1 MTINRSTLLDL
12 PLPVTG
18 TEDGTW
24 GDVTNNGLTQYLDIA
39 VAGALEVTS
48 SVTLAT
54 TEGDSSATN
63 IGSTT
68 AQHRTLLVPAS
79 GPSGNIV
86 ITAPASNRTYHVI
99 NLNATHTVQVRAG
112 AGTGVTIGV
121 NQSATVSYNGTDYAL
136 VGPIGPVVPV
146 ANGGTGITSFGTG
159 VATFL
164 GTPSSANLA
173 AAVTDETGSGALV
186 FATSPT
192 LVTPALGTPA
202 SGTLTNATGLPI
214 STGVSGLGTGVATFL
229 GTPSSANLAA
239 AVTDET
245 GSGALVFA
253 TSPTLVTPA
262 LGTPASG
269 TLTNATGLP
278 LSTGVTGTLPHG
290 NGGTGQTTFT
300 DGELLIGKTDGSLA
314 KATLTAGSNVTITNG
329 DGAITIASTGGGGGG
344 GTSVTVTQATA
355 TAAQTDFSVT
365 YTVGQLSVYL
375 NGALLASADYTA
387 SNGTTVVLASGAA
400 LNDIFTA
407 VAYSTVAGLEIES
420 GSPYLTAVGSGAG
433 AVTTGVNNTFVG
445 FEAGNDNT
453 TGANNT
459 AVGYQALDAN
469 TTGVYNT
476 AVGSGALGVNTG
488 GYQNNAFGFDALA
501 VNETGNFNAAFGVE
515 ALKTNTTGNQ
525 NSAFGEGTLKLNTT
539 GSFNSAFG
547 TIALRDNTTG
557 ANNTAVGWNALLLN
571 TTGASNTAVGHA
583 ALDANTIGTENT
595 ALGADAGSAVTDGQD
610 SVYVGRGAGQTV
622 TTGSSNVIVGR
633 NAQGSAAGASN
644 QIVIGPNV
652 TGQANSNVTI
662 GNSAGKIY
670 NAYTVNATW
679 TQTSDERLKR
689 NIQDDTLGLSFINRL
704 RPVKY
709 QWKPSTEI
717 DQNLPYYNEENN
729 RDTET
734 VMHGLVAQEVKAA
747 LDAEGVTTFA
757 GWDVGSDTIQ
767 AISREMF
774 ISPLIKAIKELSAKC
789 DSLQA
794 EINTLKGQ

>member
-387 SNGTTVVLASGAA
+387 SNGTTVVLAAGAA

-557 ANNTAVGWNALLLN
+557 ANNTAVGWNALLVN
-571 TTGASNTAVGHA
+571 TTGTSNTAVGHA

-622 TTGSSNVIVGR
+622 TTGSSNVIIGR

-709 QWKPSTEI
+709 QWKPSNEI
-717 DQNLPYYNEENN
+717 DQNLPYYKEENN

>member
-159 VATFL
+159 VAAAL
-164 GTPSSANLA
+164 GQN
-173 AAVTDETGSGALV
+173 VTGSGGIAL
-186 FATSPT
+186 ATSPT
-192 LVTPALGTPA
+192 FVTPVLGTP
-202 SGTLTNATGLPI
+202 T
-214 STGVSGLGTGVATFL
+214 
-229 GTPSSANLAA
+229 
-239 AVTDET
+239 
-245 GSGALVFA
+245 
-253 TSPTLVTPA
+253 
-262 LGTPASG
+262 SG

-278 LSTGVTGTLPHG
+278 LSTGVTGTLPHD
-290 NGGTGQTTFT
+290 NGGTGQTVFT
-300 DGELLIGKTDGSLA
+300 DGEILIGKTDGSLA

-329 DGAITIASTGGGGGG
+329 DGTIEIASTGGGGGG

-355 TAAQTDFSVT
+355 TASQTTFNVT

-400 LNDIFTA
+400 ANDIFTA

-420 GSPYLTAVGSGAG
+420 ASPYMTAVGSGAG
-433 AVTTGVNNTFVG
+433 AVNTGVNNVFVG

-453 TGANNT
+453 TGVDNGGGLRRW
-459 AVGYQALDAN
+459 VIKRWMRIQLALI
-469 TTGVYNT
+469 
-476 AVGSGALGVNTG
+476 
-488 GYQNNAFGFDALA
+488 
-501 VNETGNFNAAFGVE
+501 
-515 ALKTNTTGNQ
+515 
-525 NSAFGEGTLKLNTT
+525 TL
-539 GSFNSAFG
+539 
-547 TIALRDNTTG
+547 R
-557 ANNTAVGWNALLLN
+557 
-571 TTGASNTAVGHA
+571 
-583 ALDANTIGTENT
+583 
-595 ALGADAGSAVTDGQD
+595 
-610 SVYVGRGAGQTV
+610 
-622 TTGSSNVIVGR
+622 
-633 NAQGSAAGASN
+633 
-644 QIVIGPNV
+644 
-652 TGQANSNVTI
+652 
-662 GNSAGKIY
+662 
-670 NAYTVNATW
+670 
-679 TQTSDERLKR
+679 
-689 NIQDDTLGLSFINRL
+689 
-704 RPVKY
+704 
-709 QWKPSTEI
+709 
-717 DQNLPYYNEENN
+717 
-729 RDTET
+729 
-734 VMHGLVAQEVKAA
+734 
-747 LDAEGVTTFA
+747 
-757 GWDVGSDTIQ
+757 
-767 AISREMF
+767 
-774 ISPLIKAIKELSAKC
+774 
-789 DSLQA
+789 
-794 EINTLKGQ
+794 

>member
-146 ANGGTGITSFGTG
+146 ANGGTGITAFGTG
-159 VATFL
+159 VAAAL
-164 GTPSSANLA
+164 GQN
-173 AAVTDETGSGALV
+173 VTGSGGIAL
-186 FATSPT
+186 ATSPT
-192 LVTPALGTPA
+192 FVTPVLGTP
-202 SGTLTNATGLPI
+202 T
-214 STGVSGLGTGVATFL
+214 
-229 GTPSSANLAA
+229 
-239 AVTDET
+239 
-245 GSGALVFA
+245 
-253 TSPTLVTPA
+253 
-262 LGTPASG
+262 SG

-278 LSTGVTGTLPHG
+278 LSTGVTGTLPHD
-290 NGGTGQTTFT
+290 NGGTGQTVFT
-300 DGELLIGKTDGSLA
+300 DGEILIGKTDGSLA

-407 VAYSTVAGLEIES
+407 VAYSTVAGLDIES
-420 GSPYLTAVGSGAG
+420 GSPFMTAVGSGAG
-433 AVTTGVNNTFVG
+433 AVNTGVNNVFVG
-445 FEAGNDNT
+445 FEAGNDNNSGT
-453 TGANNT
+453 DNT
-459 AVGYQALDAN
+459 ALGYQALDAN
-469 TTGVYNT
+469 TTSSCNVAIGSNALSAITTAGNNVAVGFNALCATTNDQNT
-476 AVGSGALGVNTG
+476 AVGSGAMATNSSGSGNT
-488 GYQNNAFGFDALA
+488 AVGFCTLQA
-501 VNETGNFNAAFGVE
+501 
-515 ALKTNTTGNQ
+515 NTTGYQ
-525 NSAFGEGTLKLNTT
+525 NSAFGCRALGANTTGLLNNAFGSGALRNNETANANNAFGDVVLFCNTTGTANNGMGREAMERNTT
-539 GSFNSAFG
+539 GSWNVGIGQEVARF
-547 TIALRDNTTG
+547 NTTG
-557 ANNTAVGWNALLLN
+557 NYNVAVGAWALH
-571 TTGASNTAVGHA
+571 SNTCGC
-583 ALDANTIGTENT
+583 NNIGIGTTAGVTGLSPAGIVNITTECNRIVFGNDLHT
-595 ALGADAGSAVTDGQD
+595 CAQIKIAWTATSDCRDKTCFAPIALGLDFVRALKPTEYQFKQGGRDSTATDG
-610 SVYVGRGAGQTV
+610 
-622 TTGSSNVIVGR
+622 
-633 NAQGSAAGASN
+633 
-644 QIVIGPNV
+644 
-652 TGQANSNVTI
+652 
-662 GNSAGKIY
+662 
-670 NAYTVNATW
+670 
-679 TQTSDERLKR
+679 KR
-689 NIQDDTLGLSFINRL
+689 RYGFL
-704 RPVKY
+704 
-709 QWKPSTEI
+709 
-717 DQNLPYYNEENN
+717 
-729 RDTET
+729 
-734 VMHGLVAQEVKAA
+734 AQEMLPLEGDSPVIISADDPDKLQYTEAHLIPVLVKA
-747 LDAEGVTTFA
+747 
-757 GWDVGSDTIQ
+757 IQ
-767 AISREMF
+767 
-774 ISPLIKAIKELSAKC
+774 ELTARVEQ
-789 DSLQA
+789 LENA
-794 EINTLKGQ
+794 

>member
-159 VATFL
+159 VAAAL
-164 GTPSSANLA
+164 GQN
-173 AAVTDETGSGALV
+173 VTGSGGIAL
-186 FATSPT
+186 ATSPT
-192 LVTPALGTPA
+192 FVTPVLGTP
-202 SGTLTNATGLPI
+202 T
-214 STGVSGLGTGVATFL
+214 
-229 GTPSSANLAA
+229 
-239 AVTDET
+239 
-245 GSGALVFA
+245 
-253 TSPTLVTPA
+253 
-262 LGTPASG
+262 SG

-278 LSTGVTGTLPHG
+278 LSTGVTGTLPHD
-290 NGGTGQTTFT
+290 NGGTGQTVFT
-300 DGELLIGKTDGSLA
+300 DGEILIGKTDGSLA

-329 DGAITIASTGGGGGG
+329 DGTIEIASTGGGGGG

-355 TAAQTDFSVT
+355 TASQTTFNVT

-375 NGALLASADYTA
+375 NGALLASGDFTA

-420 GSPYLTAVGSGAG
+420 ATPFMTAVGSGAG
-433 AVTTGVNNTFVG
+433 AVNTGVNNTFVG

-453 TGANNT
+453 TGTNNV

-469 TTGVYNT
+469 TTGSSNIAVGPGALGANTASFNVAIGRETLLSTTTGTDNT
-476 AVGSGALGVNTG
+476 AVGFSSM
-488 GYQNNAFGFDALA
+488 Y
-501 VNETGNFNAAFGVE
+501 
-515 ALKTNTTGNQ
+515 
-525 NSAFGEGTLKLNTT
+525 SNTT
-539 GSFNSAFG
+539 GSNNSAVGGQISGYPSLYSNTTGSRNVAFG
-547 TIALRDNTTG
+547 AAALAKNTTASNNTAVGTYALFENTTG
-557 ANNTAVGWNALLLN
+557 ANNTAVGY
-571 TTGASNTAVGHA
+571 A
-583 ALDANTIGTENT
+583 ALDANTTGSQNT
-595 ALGADAGSAVTDGQD
+595 AVGYAALGATTTGNSNVAVGFSAGSGITT
-610 SVYVGRGAGQTV
+610 GAGNLMIGVGCTTEA
-622 TTGSSNVIVGR
+622 TTGSNNTCVNALDGGNRLFGLTTESNRIL
-633 NAQGSAAGASN
+633 
-644 QIVIGPNV
+644 IGYNGV
-652 TGQANSNVTI
+652 T
-662 GNSAGKIY
+662 
-670 NAYTVNATW
+670 NAYVNVAWTVV
-679 TQTSDERLKR
+679 SDARDKTDV
-689 NIQDDTLGLSFINRL
+689 IDAPYGLSFVQEL
-704 RPVKY
+704 RPIQYCWDRRNKY
-709 QWKPSTEI
+709 
-717 DQNLPYYNEENN
+717 ENGQP
-729 RDTET
+729 DGTHKEDKKQLGFLAQDVIALEKKYGGVAKDLLIGDDEHDETLKITET
-734 VMHGLVAQEVKAA
+734 KMIPVLVRA
-747 LDAEGVTTFA
+747 
-757 GWDVGSDTIQ
+757 IQ
-767 AISREMF
+767 
-774 ISPLIKAIKELSAKC
+774 ELSAQVTA
-789 DSLQA
+789 LQA
-794 EINTLKGQ
+794 EVNTLKGN